1 MTDYGP
7 IDKLVRIGLSKYEA
21 RAYLALLKRN
31 PVTGEGL
38 ADLSGIP
45 RSMINQVADKL
56 ASRGALVTLP
66 GVAATEYAPVPAERF
81 LDRLHREHADLVT
94 SLKDDLMAYTPAPD
108 DGCVW
113 NISGG
118 ANIMARA
125 QDIIAQSRGQIYLA
139 ASPATVLALKPEL
152 EEAARRTVRV
162 VVYTTARVDL
172 PEVRVVITPVDE
184 EAVDKARGLGL
195 ILIRDSR
202 EVLIGEWLAGA
213 QARASWTYSPLIVSI
228 AEHHLVRGGRRRFLV
243 LDNIH
248 RTNEDGYPTPGQ
260 RLAT

>member
-45 RSMINQVADKL
+45 RSMINQVANKL
-56 ASRGALVTLP
+56 AARGALVTLP

-213 QARASWTYSPLIVSI
+213 QARASWTYSPFIVSI

-243 LDNIH
+243 LDNIQC
-248 RTNEDGYPTPGQ
+248 TNEDEYPTPGQ
-260 RLAT
+260 RLAI